1 MSILVAEGLVK
12 TYQRRRVV
20 DGVDLH
26 VEAGEIAGLLG
37 PNGAGKSTCFKMIC
51 GLVRPDKG
59 RVFLLNHE
67 VTRLPLFQRSRLGM
81 GYLPQQSSLFNKLT
95 VQANLLGM
103 MQLLGYGRRERKQR
117 CEYLLEQFNIKHVR
131 KSKAETLSG
140 GERRR
145 LEIARCL
152 VSDPKI
158 IMLDEPFAAID
169 PVTVQNI
176 QQVIRDLAEQG
187 IAILITDHAA
197 REILQITDRT
207 YVVSDG
213 RILCSGSADE
223 ITSHPEVKQKYLGE
237 LDWIGSSERNSA
249 EAAAAKKKSAPL
261 SGSPLSGSA
270 RTADDYQYRSA
281 KPVSHQIPNQVTIET
296 FPQRVESPHL
306 LGKRHDH
313 LLDQAH
319 YPTLNRSTETVNNRS
334 NHDAADA
341 TTSDPTDDV
350 IQPRRSRI
358 VFSDKRKFRSNQ

>member
-1 MSILVAEGLVK
+1 MSILAAEGLVK

-37 PNGAGKSTCFKMIC
+37 PNGAGKSTCFKMMC

-103 MQLLGYGRRERKQR
+103 MQLLGYGRKERKQR

-176 QQVIRDLAEQG
+176 QQVIRELAEQG

-249 EAAAAKKKSAPL
+249 EAAAAKKKSAQM
-261 SGSPLSGSA
+261 SGST
-270 RTADDYQYRSA
+270 RTADNYQYRSA
-281 KPVSHQIPNQVTIET
+281 KPVSHQIPNHVTIET

-313 LLDQAH
+313 RLDQ
-319 YPTLNRSTETVNNRS
+319 TRSLTQNRSIETVNDRS

-341 TTSDPTDDV
+341 TISDSTDNV

-358 VFSDKRKFRSNQ
+358 VFSDKRKFRSEP